1 MQILIVE
8 DDKSIKKQWVKI
20 LDQLQ
25 HTPVWA
31 QDSRNALE
39 IMDST
44 PVDMV
49 VAKRI
54 MPDIN
59 GLELCKSIRTR
70 QSGHYIHLMLAVDQ
84 DAPFDVSQVL
94 QCGANDYTVIP
105 FDLEQVRIQ
114 LVLAHRIIALERELT
129 QKFSIIKRNY
139 FQTIAAF
146 VQLLETANSQL
157 GSHCRRVGTL
167 SLLMAKQHPKMN
179 AEERPIV
186 EAAALLHD
194 IGLIGLPESIVNKK
208 RTELNGEETVLF
220 RSHSQRGEDVLSQMD
235 MLKPV
240 ARLVGMHHEQCN
252 GRGFPK
258 GLSKEQIP
266 LGARIIAAASIYD
279 DLVHREQ
286 VDWSDIPQILQQY
299 RGYQIE
305 PNLVEMLLQV
315 NLNMMQ
321 EEARKDEIP
330 LYLDELK
337 DGMILARDVIM
348 KSGAF
353 VMSAGT
359 SLDLNIIEKLKRY
372 HESGNIMDKIYIKKL

>member
-1 MQILIVE
+1 MQILVVE
-8 DDKSIKKQWVKI
+8 DDKSIQKQWAK
-20 LDQLQ
+20 LLGQLQ
-25 HTPVWA
+25 HSPICVEH
-31 QDSRNALE
+31 SRKALD
-39 IMDST
+39 ILDNT
-44 PVDMV
+44 HIDMV

-70 QSGHYIHLMLAVDQ
+70 GLDHYIHLMLVVDQ
-84 DAPFDVSQVL
+84 DAPFDMSQVL
-94 QCGANDYTVIP
+94 ECGANDFTILP
-105 FDLEQVRIQ
+105 FDQEKVRIQ
-114 LVLAHRIIALERELT
+114 LNLAHRIVALERELT

-146 VQLLETANSQL
+146 VQLIETFNSNL
-157 GSHCRRVGTL
+157 GGHCRRVGAL

-179 AEERPIV
+179 AEDRPII

-194 IGLIGLPESIVNKK
+194 IGLVGLSENVVNKK
-208 RTELNGEETVLF
+208 RTELKGDETVQF
-220 RSHSQRGEDVLSQMD
+220 RSHSQRGEIILSQVD
-235 MLKPV
+235 MLKPL

-258 GLSKEQIP
+258 GLSKKQIP

-279 DLVHREQ
+279 DLVHREKI
-286 VDWSDIPQILQQY
+286 DWSDIPHILQQY

-305 PNLVEMLLQV
+305 PELVEMLLEI

-321 EEARKDEIP
+321 KEASKDE
-330 LYLDELK
+330 YSVYVDEIE
-337 DGMILARDVIM
+337 DGMVLARDVIM

-359 SLDLNIIEKLKRY
+359 SLDLSIIEKLKRY
-372 HESGNIMDKIYIKKL
+372 HESGNITDKIYIKKL